1 VFSLTQFL
9 VSAVVGAVV
18 SLVAVA
24 AYGRW
29 SKQAAFGWGEAVR
42 LAVVVGLSILLWRAA
57 GNTQSLND
65 DPMPLVSPNDV
76 LCPMLTYVC
85 LSLYGGLR
93 QFSQVPDWPRV
104 RALLTLVSFVV
115 NVVTI

>member
-1 VFSLTQFL
+1 MFSLTQFL
-9 VSAVVGAVV
+9 VSAVVGAGV

-29 SKQAAFGWGEAVR
+29 SKQAAFGWVEAVL

-85 LSLYGGLR
+85 LGLYSGLR
-93 QFSQVPDWPRV
+93 RVSRGPDWPRV

>member
-9 VSAVVGAVV
+9 VSAVVGAGV

-29 SKQAAFGWGEAVR
+29 SKQAAFGWGEAVL

-65 DPMPLVSPNDV
+65 DRRRWSVPMMY
-76 LCPMLTYVC
+76 CARC
-85 LSLYGGLR
+85 
-93 QFSQVPDWPRV
+93 
-104 RALLTLVSFVV
+104 
-115 NVVTI
+115 

>member
-1 VFSLTQFL
+1 VFSVAQFL
-9 VSAVVGAVV
+9 VSAAVGAAA

-29 SKQAAFGWGEAVR
+29 SKHAAFGWREAVL
-42 LAVVVGLSILLWRAA
+42 LAIVVAFSILLWRAA
-57 GNTQSLND
+57 GNTQLLND

-76 LCPMLTYVC
+76 LCPIVTYVC
-85 LSLYGGLR
+85 LGLYAALR
-93 QFSQVPDWPRV
+93 QFPHAQGWPRV

>member
-1 VFSLTQFL
+1 VFALTQLL
-9 VSAVVGAVV
+9 VTAVVGAGV
-18 SLVAVA
+18 SLVAVV

-29 SKQAAFGWGEAVR
+29 SKRAAFGWGEAVL

-85 LSLYGGLR
+85 LGLYGAVARLPQAPG
-93 QFSQVPDWPRV
+93 WPRV
-104 RALLTLVSFVV
+104 RALLTLLSLVV